1 MTNEQKAEELRKT
14 ALPNPLP
21 DGYGMWLS
29 AGDVDWVL
37 IKMAKWKDEQHSVAY
52 VVTRSDMHYD
62 EVEKVFFDIEKAKQ
76 YCAGYNNDENAYRR
90 NITKIN
96 VTL

>member
-1 MTNEQKAEELRKT
+1 MTNNEKKAEELRKT

-37 IKMAKWKDEQHSVAY
+37 IKMAKWKESQ
-52 VVTRSDMHYD
+52 M
-62 EVEKVFFDIEKAKQ
+62 IEKA
-76 YCAGYNNDENAYRR
+76 CEWLEDNVDGYMVIDEGGDGFMHFSL
-90 NITKIN
+90 IN
-96 VTL
+96 EFRKAMKE

>member
-29 AGDVDWVL
+29 AGDVDEVL

-52 VVTRSDMHYD
+52 VVTRSDMH
-62 EVEKVFFDIEKAKQ
+62 
-76 YCAGYNNDENAYRR
+76 
-90 NITKIN
+90 
-96 VTL
+96 

>member
-1 MTNEQKAEELRKT
+1 MTNEQKAEEFRKT

-37 IKMAKWKDEQHSVAY
+37 IKMAEWKESQM
-52 VVTRSDMHYD
+52 T
-62 EVEKVFFDIEKAKQ
+62 EKA
-76 YCAGYNNDENAYRR
+76 CEWLEDNVDGYMVIDEGGDGFMHFSL
-90 NITKIN
+90 IN
-96 VTL
+96 EFRKAMEK

>member
-37 IKMAKWKDEQHSVAY
+37 IKMAKWKEQQI
-52 VVTRSDMHYD
+52 
-62 EVEKVFFDIEKAKQ
+62 IEKA
-76 YCAGYNNDENAYRR
+76 CEWLENNVDGYMVIDEGGDGFMHFSLINDFKKAMEE
-90 NITKIN
+90 
-96 VTL
+96 

>member
-1 MTNEQKAEELRKT
+1 MTNEEKAEELRKT

-37 IKMAKWKDEQHSVAY
+37 IKMAEWKEQQIIEKTCEWLEDNLASFWQCKL
-52 VVTRSDMHYD
+52 YD
-62 EVEKVFFDIEKAKQ
+62 EIAFINDFKQAIE
-76 YCAGYNNDENAYRR
+76 E
-90 NITKIN
+90 
-96 VTL
+96 